1 MKQLIIVR
9 GLPGSGKSTFARQL
23 AEWYRSEKVLEI
35 EEQGFKFSGFTT
47 PPVVWLESDQFR
59 MDEKGEYKWTPEN
72 NKTAHGEC
80 KAATLEAMQQGVEV
94 IIVSNTFTMRWE
106 FADYLMMA
114 DDYGYDVNVIHMETM
129 LSDQELANR
138 NIHGVPVESIRR
150 MRERW
155 EPFSGA

>member
-1 MKQLIIVR
+1 
-9 GLPGSGKSTFARQL
+9 
-23 AEWYRSEKVLEI
+23 
-35 EEQGFKFSGFTT
+35 
-47 PPVVWLESDQFR
+47 
-59 MDEKGEYKWTPEN
+59 
-72 NKTAHGEC
+72 
-80 KAATLEAMQQGVEV
+80 MQQGVEV